1 MLHILYLYCIYVCG
15 YIGGMAKS
23 LCMYV
28 CMVMVL
34 LLCIPRYFEGSVPSV
49 DNEDD
54 LHLVD
59 DDVGDAGARTD
70 SESRHSNST
79 SGRSPFS
86 LKYKKLT
93 AALCEVVDDFGLVS
107 FLPVNIQDKQV
118 MAYNMKYIHTY
129 IKK

>member
-1 MLHILYLYCIYVCG
+1 
-15 YIGGMAKS
+15 
-23 LCMYV
+23 MYV
-28 CMVMVL
+28 CIYMVMVL
-34 LLCIPRYFEGSVPSV
+34 LLCILRYFEGSVPSV

-54 LHLVD
+54 LHPVD
-59 DDVGDAGARTD
+59 DEVGEAGARTD

-79 SGRSPFS
+79 SSRSPFS

-118 MAYNMKYIHTY
+118 MAYYMKYIHTY